1 MKLLSTVVGF
11 FTEGHQRT
19 LRAKKN
25 IAATFLSKG
34 FSILISFII
43 VPLTLGYVGKV
54 EYGIWMTI
62 SSIIAW
68 FSFFDIGLGNGL
80 RNKLAEALAK
90 DDLETA
96 KVYVSSAFALITFIA
111 FILFVGFVIAANF
124 ISWNKVLNTDIVS
137 NYELLKIVVVVFF
150 FFSIGFVMKILSS
163 VLQAMQK
170 YALNDILAVIA
181 QLLGLIAI
189 FILVKTTNGS
199 LFYLCVV
206 YGSKSAIVLT
216 IAAVVLFNSNLKEL
230 KPSIK
235 YVNFKKALPLLNL
248 GLWFF
253 INQILYLIVTQT
265 SVFLVVQFA
274 DLKNKLRN
282 HNGLSLARK
291 KKFIDGFL
299 KA

>member
-1 MKLLSTVVGF
+1 
-11 FTEGHQRT
+11 
-19 LRAKKN
+19 
-25 IAATFLSKG
+25 
-34 FSILISFII
+34 
-43 VPLTLGYVGKV
+43 
-54 EYGIWMTI
+54 
-62 SSIIAW
+62 
-68 FSFFDIGLGNGL
+68 
-80 RNKLAEALAK
+80 
-90 DDLETA
+90 
-96 KVYVSSAFALITFIA
+96 
-111 FILFVGFVIAANF
+111 
-124 ISWNKVLNTDIVS
+124 
-137 NYELLKIVVVVFF
+137 
-150 FFSIGFVMKILSS
+150 MKILSS